1 MKAPHLR
8 NTADYIYLNVHELY
22 LKHAVDFTTNTEVT
36 LRVNKWLQKDIL
48 WQKNE
53 CIVHP
58 RINIIY
64 SSSNYSKPVELIC
77 SVQNKMIF

>member
-36 LRVNKWLQKDIL
+36 LRVNKWLKNMVTEIYFEAKK
-48 WQKNE
+48 WMYSPPKNE
-53 CIVHP
+53 YNV
-58 RINIIY
+58 
-64 SSSNYSKPVELIC
+64 LIL
-77 SVQNKMIF
+77 QLF